1 MHRGPLTPAYRAP
14 GYQIQYQA
22 ICCVRRISNCGASSC
37 MMLALMKISRDARG
51 TRRVDVRVRI
61 AGASARFVCD
71 IHVEC
76 LRRIQT
82 SRNTCMPRIPRHM
95 TIMKDVFAR
104 AFISVTFFP
113 ALRSDSDGRPVP
125 YFHVSDPTLTVV
137 GGHRHLA
144 YCRHR

>member
-1 MHRGPLTPAYRAP
+1 
-14 GYQIQYQA
+14 
-22 ICCVRRISNCGASSC
+22 
-37 MMLALMKISRDARG
+37 MKITRDVRG

-82 SRNTCMPRIPRHM
+82 SRNTCMPRIPRPL

-104 AFISVTFFP
+104 AFISVTFFST
-113 ALRSDSDGRPVP
+113 LRSDSDDRPVP
-125 YFHVSDPTLTVV
+125 DFHVSDSILTVV
-137 GGHRHLA
+137 GHRHLA
-144 YCRHR
+144 VVVDAGDRRDERSDLAIQA